1 MPFGSGLTNRCIV
14 IFGDSASASGSR
26 MDAAPLLPT
35 VEPNQPVVQPPGLA
49 PLAVI
54 KSYEDLLAVVRS
66 RMIALDITFETLDVT
81 SGVQIGYSAKLL
93 AGRTRR
99 RFGNVSLPSVLGAL
113 GLQLVVLEDPA
124 ALARV
129 HDRLTPRMRPRPPDP

>member
-1 MPFGSGLTNRCIV
+1 
-14 IFGDSASASGSR
+14 
-26 MDAAPLLPT
+26 MDASPSPVSPAADFD
-35 VEPNQPVVQPPGLA
+35 QPAVQPPGLA

-54 KSYEDLLAVVRS
+54 KSYEDLVAVARS

-99 RFGNVSLPSVLGAL
+99 RFGNVSLPAVLGAL
-113 GLQLVVLEDPA
+113 GLVLTVCEDPA

-129 HDRLTPRMRPRPPDP
+129 HDRLTPRMRPRVNRVA